1 MRSFINANT
10 LTSGIVGRQVCTD
23 VMGMIQLRNLAAGS
37 PCVSCGPVVAKRS
50 CIGSSRSCQRSHW
63 RDSLC
68 CRTARTRHCGTKR
81 SPSTCAA
88 RPSHQLGFEP
98 KA

>member
-10 LTSGIVGRQVCTD
+10 LTSGIVGHQVRTD
-23 VMGMIQLRNLAAGS
+23 VMGMIQLRNLAAGF
-37 PCVSCGPVVAKRS
+37 PCVYCGPVLAKRS
-50 CIGSSRSCQRSHW
+50 CIDSLRSCQRSHW
-63 RDSLC
+63 RDSLR

-81 SPSTCAA
+81 RPSTCAA
-88 RPSHQLGFEP
+88 RPSYRLGFEP